1 MNLADKTI
9 LNILARA
16 TGAFMLLVSSVVLA
30 RYLTKNDLGTFL
42 QAMLIVNTCI
52 VLSFFG
58 LPQSIYYFF
67 HRASN
72 RGRLVLQTIILA
84 IIIAV
89 FWAIMIYLNGSSLSF
104 LLNNRDLVD
113 YTALIAFI
121 MCSRGISQFRDPIL
135 ISADRLVL
143 NSICSIVFE
152 FIFYLPTLL
161 APLLHFSLGS
171 IFKFMATT
179 CFIELIC
186 TIALIVV
193 VSSKVKMNNAYED
206 HPPHEALKNISIK
219 EQVAY
224 SFPIGV
230 SSYLGIFGR
239 QIDQY
244 LISIFFSPAQFA
256 VYSRGSL
263 SVPMIN
269 DFQYMIHDILMPK
282 YVACFRN
289 GQIEKLLHLFH
300 KATGKAAKIKF
311 PAFCF
316 LFATAPQLIRLLYTN
331 KYDDA
336 IPVLRVYLCL
346 IILTVTVYGAI
357 PRASGKTSCISWS
370 ILIAILIN
378 IIVSILL
385 LPILGPIGAALGT
398 IFSSSVN
405 FFCLIFMSCKI
416 LGISVEKFLP
426 WKHLTHLLC
435 ISLIPSLPLYI
446 PPIFFPLAEGLS
458 LILYLPLS
466 GLFYLYFWCV
476 LMMRQRLFQQ
486 EDLDTLSR
494 WCRVDMA
501 KWLPRLTFCPTFSEQ

>member
-58 LPQSIYYFF
+58 LPQSIYYFY

-84 IIIAV
+84 ITIAV
-89 FWAIMIYLNGSSLSF
+89 FWAIMIYLNGSSLSS
-104 LLNNRDLVD
+104 LLNNRDIFQ
-113 YTALIAFI
+113 YIPLIAFI
-121 MCSRGISQFRDPIL
+121 MCFRGVSQFRDPVL

-152 FIFYLPTLL
+152 LIFYLPTLL
-161 APLLHFSLGS
+161 APLLHFSLDS
-171 IFKFMATT
+171 IFKFMATN
-179 CFIELIC
+179 CFIELAC
-186 TIALIVV
+186 TIALIVL
-193 VSSKVKMNNAYED
+193 VSAGEKRINAYED
-206 HPPHEALKNISIK
+206 HSSHEMLKNISIK
-219 EQVAY
+219 EQVTY

-244 LISIFFSPAQFA
+244 LISLFFSPAQFA

-263 SVPMIN
+263 SVPIIN

-282 YVACFRN
+282 YVACFRS

-300 KATGKAAKIKF
+300 KATDKAAKIKF

-316 LFATAPQLIRLLYTN
+316 LFATAPQLIRLLYTS

-336 IPVLRVYLCL
+336 TPVLRVYLFL

-370 ILIAILIN
+370 ISIAILVN
-378 IIVSILL
+378 IIASILL
-385 LPILGPIGAALGT
+385 LPILGPTGAALGT
-398 IFSSSVN
+398 ILSSSVN
-405 FFCLIFMSCKI
+405 FVFLLFMSCRI
-416 LGISVEKFLP
+416 LGISVRNILP
-426 WKHLTHLLC
+426 WNHLIHILL
-435 ISLIPSLPLYI
+435 ISLIPSFPLYI
-446 PPIFFPLAEGLS
+446 LPIFFPLAEGAS

-466 GLFYLYFWCV
+466 AFFYLYIWCV
-476 LMMRQRLFQQ
+476 LMMRQRLFLQ